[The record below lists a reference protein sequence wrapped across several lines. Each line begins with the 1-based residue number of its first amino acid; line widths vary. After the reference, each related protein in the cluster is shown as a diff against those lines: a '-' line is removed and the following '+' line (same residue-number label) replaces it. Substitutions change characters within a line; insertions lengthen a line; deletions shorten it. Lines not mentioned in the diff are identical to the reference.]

1 MWDTSPSC
9 PVKTNKSCV
18 SSSVIAIQYVH
29 KLFHAL
35 LLLLLCLAHA
45 VPLKVCKCANWKQ
58 SSAVKSNTVGSLVSW
73 HDGLWVAQLS
83 RKEGHSF
90 GKWHA
95 PGWKTACKSG
105 CFSYSGGTKAEGR
118 PRGSALCLAAASL
131 LSLIHIN
138 SSLWHGRMILRGPG
152 ALIRHATCGHP
163 RFRGR

>member
-1 MWDTSPSC
+1 MWETSPSC

-18 SSSVIAIQYVH
+18 SSSVTAIQCVH

-45 VPLKVCKCANWKQ
+45 VPPEVCKCANWKQ

-73 HDGLWVAQLS
+73 HDGLWVARLS

-95 PGWKTACKSG
+95 PGWKAAWKSG
-105 CFSYSGGTKAEGR
+105 CFSYSGGTKAEGPTERLCAVPGCSLSSVADPHKRLIVTRAHDIAR
-118 PRGSALCLAAASL
+118 P
-131 LSLIHIN
+131 
-138 SSLWHGRMILRGPG
+138 WG
-152 ALIRHATCGHP
+152 AY
-163 RFRGR
+163 